1 MNKTTCLSVS
11 GADMASKVE
20 AKVCV
25 VSITQAFRRLQ
36 SLSEAEI
43 DAWLKTARTPT
54 YGASC
59 PSGEGR
65 MICMTC
71 QVFMVSLQ

>member
-1 MNKTTCLSVS
+1 MGVGGDEQDHVS

-25 VSITQAFRRLQ
+25 ISITQAFRRLQ

-54 YGASC
+54 YGAL
-59 PSGEGR
+59 PIRGR
-65 MICMTC
+65 PDDLYDMP
-71 QVFMVSLQ
+71 